1 MESAKQKF
9 QEAVEKTRAPGGEQI
24 HPALIPVPCVNVIST
39 ADAKG
44 PPGGKMMVAQ
54 PSKNDASISNTFTT
68 PDRTANSQP
77 EEDKHAS
84 TGSSAH
90 FGTSFFKP
98 GSAT

>member
-9 QEAVEKTRAPGGEQI
+9 VEAVAKTREPG
-24 HPALIPVPCVNVIST
+24 
-39 ADAKG
+39 DAKG
-44 PPGGKMMVAQ
+44 PPGGEMRVAQ

-68 PDRTANSQP
+68 MDRTANPQKD
-77 EEDKHAS
+77 EDKHAA
-84 TGSSAH
+84 TGGNPH

>member
-9 QEAVEKTRAPGGEQI
+9 QEAVEKTQAPG
-24 HPALIPVPCVNVIST
+24 
-39 ADAKG
+39 DAKG
-44 PPGGKMMVAQ
+44 PPGGEMRVAQ

-77 EEDKHAS
+77 AEDKHQG
-84 TGSSAH
+84 TGSNPH